1 MDTFAFSLLGFFVVG
16 YFLLAGADIGVGMLL
31 PFLGRDRRLT
41 LAAIA
46 PFFLGNEVWLVASAG
61 LLTAL
66 FPALEADLF
75 GRAWGAL
82 IVLIAAWILRDTG
95 LWLRGRQAGRTWR
108 RVWDGAIVAGSWGV
122 AASWGA
128 TIGVL
133 MGGGG
138 LLFAGTTCGLFALHG
153 AVFAVVRLGTDAAR
167 AVARWVVRA
176 ALLAGVPCAVG
187 AGTDD
192 LGRTA
197 PVAVAL
203 AAVLAGAWIALARP
217 GAAEGRTRDGSAR
230 DGRERSGSAPDGPA
244 RDGRERSGWTRNGWA
259 LAASALAITVVPL
272 LGGLNLPHVSP
283 ADDTTLTLTVIG
295 PLVPVLLAAQAWV
308 WWIFRGRVE
317 RPSYL

>member
-1 MDTFAFSLLGFFVVG
+1 MDTFAFFLLGFFAVG

-46 PFFLGNEVWLVASAG
+46 PFFLGNEVWLVAAAG

-66 FPALEADLF
+66 FPTLEADLF

-82 IVLIAAWILRDTG
+82 IVLVLAWILRDTG
-95 LWLRGRQAGRTWR
+95 LWLRGRRTGRAWR

-122 AASWGA
+122 AASWGL

-138 LLFAGTTCGLFALHG
+138 LLFTVTTCGLFALHG
-153 AVFAVVRLGTDAAR
+153 AVFAVVRLGTGAPR
-167 AVARWVVRA
+167 AVARWVIRA
-176 ALLAGVPCAVG
+176 TLLAGVPCTVG
-187 AGTDD
+187 AGTGD
-192 LGRTA
+192 LARTV
-197 PVAVAL
+197 PVALAL
-203 AAVLAGAWIALARP
+203 AAVLAVAWITIARP
-217 GAAEGRTRDGSAR
+217 DGTDGRDGAGRTD
-230 DGRERSGSAPDGPA
+230 APDGKGGSGGMDGVGGRA
-244 RDGRERSGWTRNGWA
+244 REGWA
-259 LAASALAITVVPL
+259 LAASALAITAVPL
-272 LGGLNLPHVSP
+272 LGGLNLPHASL
-283 ADDTTLTLTVIG
+283 ADDATPTLAVAG
-295 PLVPVLLAAQAWV
+295 PLIPVLLAAQAWV